1 MTLQRLIYSV
11 EYSSTLCKGSTVSTL
26 LLFFAFSLGTDAV
39 TNAFHL
45 QPQVLRQ
52 CLERLIWL
60 CELWKTKW
68 RNIIT
73 GNNYHNTCLFFK
85 TAAN

>member
-11 EYSSTLCKGSTVSTL
+11 EYNPTHLWEGSTVSTVGTL

-52 CLERLIWL
+52 CLEGLYGCESCRRLSGE
-60 CELWKTKW
+60 EL
-68 RNIIT
+68 
-73 GNNYHNTCLFFK
+73 
-85 TAAN
+85 